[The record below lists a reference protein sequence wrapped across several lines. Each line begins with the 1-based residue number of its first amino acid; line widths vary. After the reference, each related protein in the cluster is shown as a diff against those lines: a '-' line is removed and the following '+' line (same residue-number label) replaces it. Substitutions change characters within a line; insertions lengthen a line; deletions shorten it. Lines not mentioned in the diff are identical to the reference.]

1 MSVRLLEALRL
12 KPGQSVAF
20 VGAGGKS
27 SALGRL
33 ATEAAGAMPVVLT
46 TTTRL
51 GAAQAGLAKAH
62 LIVEQAEDLAA
73 LPALLAR
80 HGSVVVT
87 GAAKGEAGKWHGPP
101 PDLMDRLY
109 HLAMEAGAALIIE
122 ADGARGR
129 GLKAPA
135 EHEPVVPPFT
145 DLVVPVAA
153 LDVVGKP
160 LGPEHVH
167 RPERVAALLGK
178 SQGDLLTAEDL
189 GRVLGAAQG
198 GLKGLPPAAEVRA
211 LLNRAE
217 GEAAL
222 AVGDEVAGRLL
233 GVPRVRA
240 VVLAA
245 LRREPPVARVYGRVA
260 GVVLA
265 AGGSSR
271 LGRPKQLVTW
281 RDKPLVR
288 HAVDTALAAGLT
300 PVAVVL
306 GAAAEAVAAALAGA
320 PVRKV
325 VNPAW
330 EAGQSTSVRAGLQ
343 AVAAEAEAAVF
354 LLADM
359 PFIPPD
365 LVRALVQVHRET
377 LGPIVAPRAG
387 GRWANPVLF
396 DRVTFDDLMALEGDR
411 GGRALFGRYR
421 VREVPWEESITFDL
435 DTPEDLARLRAE

>member
-12 KPGQSVAF
+12 KPGQTVAF

-33 ATEAAGAMPVVLT
+33 AAEAAGEMPIVLT

-62 LIVEQAEDLAA
+62 LVVEEPKDLAA
-73 LPALLAR
+73 LPALLAE

-87 GAAKGEAGKWHGPP
+87 GAAGGREGKWYGPP
-101 PDLMDRLY
+101 ADLMESLHRL
-109 HLAMEAGAALIIE
+109 AVGAGAALIIE

-178 SQGDLLTAEDL
+178 SQGDLLAAEEVA
-189 GRVLGAAQG
+189 RVLGAAQ
-198 GLKGLPPAAEVRA
+198 
-211 LLNRAE
+211 
-217 GEAAL
+217 
-222 AVGDEVAGRLL
+222 AV
-233 GVPRVRA
+233 
-240 VVLAA
+240 
-245 LRREPPVARVYGRVA
+245 
-260 GVVLA
+260 
-265 AGGSSR
+265 
-271 LGRPKQLVTW
+271 
-281 RDKPLVR
+281 
-288 HAVDTALAAGLT
+288 
-300 PVAVVL
+300 
-306 GAAAEAVAAALAGA
+306 EAVLAGA

-325 VNPAW
+325 LNPGW
-330 EAGQSTSVRAGLQ
+330 QAGQSTSVRVGLQ

-387 GRWANPVLF
+387 GRRANPVLF
-396 DRVTFDDLMALEGDR
+396 DRATFDDLLALEGDR
-411 GGRALFGRYR
+411 GGRALFERYA
-421 VREVPWEESITFDL
+421 VREVPWEEGITFDL
-435 DTPEDLARLRAE
+435 DTPEDLARLGGEQG